1 MSIGS
6 KEWIARGGTLT
17 LGEKW
22 ALTVGGVRKQLALR
36 KVRRNVAASPLDQLD
51 ARALDSIAPPADSM
65 AKIASEAAQ
74 RLQPGW
80 LSNHCWRTYAWGSL
94 LAINAGL
101 EYDKSLLFAACQL
114 HDLGLTQ
121 HGAHPAGECFTVRGA
136 RLARSILEVAGADT
150 AAIDRIER
158 AIVLHM
164 NLDVGVDEGVEAHLL
179 QAGAGLDVVG
189 QRHQE
194 IPPPLKDA
202 VLGRYPRLGFKANMC
217 RCMTNES
224 QASPHSRAGLFVR
237 RLGFLN
243 LIEAAPFDD

>member
-36 KVRRNVAASPLDQLD
+36 KARRKVAASPLDQLD
-51 ARALDSIAPPADSM
+51 ARALDSIAPPANSM
-65 AKIASEAAQ
+65 AKISSEAAQ

-136 RLARSILEVAGADT
+136 RLARSILEVTGAGPE
-150 AAIDRIER
+150 AIDRVER

-217 RCMTNES
+217 RCMSYES
-224 QASPHSRAGLFVR
+224 QTTPHTRAGLFVR
-237 RLGFLN
+237 RLGFLD
-243 LIEAAPFDD
+243 LIEAAPFED